1 MKLKLQ
7 LGVLLAALP
16 LLFATSCNKDN
27 EGPKKEEGTTHV
39 GITLSMPSD
48 LRDETTDDDYKKVGE
63 WFGKDEI
70 ETVVVFIVDKTSG
83 AVDGRSFGKGHF
95 NITPAQD
102 GVPGTNILIKPSKA
116 VRTTPGEKYIYAL
129 VNAPVDLVDRLRGF
143 NGTADAFKDKIFS
156 EAQAAYRATQVA
168 QVKNYKD
175 VIMMSNAVAP
185 VALNLEE
192 GVSEAEAI
200 SGPKNRALVNV
211 KRVVARVI
219 TTTKAQEFPV
229 KYVDGTAMG
238 TVKGISWGAAQGE
251 KQFFISQGR
260 AAGDKIITPAYEML
274 KFSEKNDFTTLPVR
288 QKQNKYYDYSDL
300 QYSKDNPRVLLT
312 LSDNATAPEIGKKA
326 MEQSVFMFEASHKR
340 QSDPMNRIVSQYDGE
355 FCRGNTAY
363 VLIRAKFVPDAAAF
377 ADNTQYQ
384 EGQDFFLG
392 QNGRFY
398 GDIKNVM
405 DEAKG
410 GVKGQTCRYYKEGN
424 VYYFAYVN
432 PDDVTTPL
440 DAPIYRNNIY
450 RVNIAGVKNIG
461 LNWNPFHPG
470 KPDGGEDPD
479 DPTIP
484 KNPDPK
490 PTPPNYNPNDDPK
503 PTPDPIDPD
512 DPLSNPEAWLAVE
525 VSVLPWNVHT
535 YDIHLNL

>member
-70 ETVVVFIVDKTSG
+70 ESITVFIVDKATG
-83 AVDGRSFGKGHF
+83 AVDGSRFGKGHF
-95 NITPAQD
+95 TINGAQD
-102 GVPGTNILIKPSKA
+102 DKNVEIKPSKA
-116 VRTTPGEKYIYAL
+116 VRTTPGDKYVYAL
-129 VNAPVDLVDRLRGF
+129 LNAPASLLDNLRGF
-143 NGTADAFKDKIFS
+143 NGTADDFKNKFFAA
-156 EAQAAYRATQVA
+156 AQTAYSVSDVAT
-168 QVKNYKD
+168 VKQDKD
-175 VIMMSNAVAP
+175 VIMMSNARVQE
-185 VALNLEE
+185 VNLAED
-192 GVSEAEAI
+192 VSEQEALQGTRNFI
-200 SGPKNRALVNV
+200 KVDV
-211 KRVVARVI
+211 KRVVARVLA
-219 TTTKAQEFPV
+219 TAKADDFEV
-229 KYVDGTAMG
+229 KYANGATMG
-238 TVKGISWGAAQGE
+238 HVKNISWAVAQGE
-251 KQFFISQGR
+251 KQFFIGQGR
-260 AAGDKIITPAYEML
+260 AAAGNSIITPAYEIL
-274 KFSEKNDFTTLPVR
+274 KYSEYKDKDFSTDLPTR
-288 QKQNKYYDYSDL
+288 QLQNQYYDYKDL
-300 QYSKDNPRVLLT
+300 TVTKTQPRNIVVFDN
-312 LSDNATAPEIGKKA
+312 NTALEIGKQA
-326 MEQSVFMFEASHKR
+326 MKQSQFFFEASHKR
-340 QSDPMNRIVSQYDGE
+340 QSNPANRVVSSYDGE

-377 ADNTQYQ
+377 ADGTQYQ
-384 EGQDFFLG
+384 EGKDFFLG

-410 GVKGQTCRYYKEGN
+410 GVKGQTCRYYKDGN

-432 PDDVTTPL
+432 PDDVMIPL
-440 DAPIYRNNIY
+440 DAPAYRNNIY
-450 RVNIAGVKNIG
+450 RINIAGVKNIG

-470 KPDGGEDPD
+470 KPEGGPDPA
-479 DPTIP
+479 DPNLP
-484 KNPDPK
+484 ENPDPK
-490 PTPPNYNPNDDPK
+490 PTPPGYDPNDDPK
-503 PTPDPIDPD
+503 PTPDPIDPN